1 MAQITEK
8 ELSAI
13 ADLLTV
19 EENLIAKY
27 KNYACNTGDSVLKN
41 QYEQIAQRHQRH
53 FDELYA
59 NLK

>member
-1 MAQITEK
+1 MAQITAK

-13 ADLLTV
+13 SDLLSV

-27 KNYACNTGDSVLKN
+27 QVYASQTSDQVLKN
-41 QYEQIAQRHQRH
+41 QYEQMVQRHQRH
-53 FDELYA
+53 FDELYL

>member
-13 ADLLTV
+13 SDLLTM
-19 EENLIAKY
+19 EENLVQKY
-27 KNYACNTGDSVLKN
+27 KAYATATTDASLKN
-41 QYEQIAQRHQRH
+41 QYEQIAARHQRH
-53 FDELYA
+53 YDELYA

>member
-1 MAQITEK
+1 MTQITGK

-13 ADLLTV
+13 SDLLTM
-19 EENLIAKY
+19 EKNLVAKY
-27 KNYACNTGDSVLKN
+27 KNYAANTSDTALKDR
-41 QYEQIAQRHQRH
+41 YEQIAQSHQRH

>member
-27 KNYACNTGDSVLKN
+27 KNYACSTTDNVLKN

>member
-1 MAQITEK
+1 MAQITGK

-13 ADLLTV
+13 SDLLTV

-27 KNYACNTGDSVLKN
+27 KCYAAEATDSVLR
-41 QYEQIAQRHQRH
+41 QEYEQIAGRHQRH

>member
-13 ADLLTV
+13 SDLLTM
-19 EENLIAKY
+19 EENLVQKY
-27 KNYACNTGDSVLKN
+27 RAYACQTTDCSLKE
-41 QYEQIAQRHQRH
+41 QYEQIAARHQRH
-53 FDELYA
+53 YDELYA